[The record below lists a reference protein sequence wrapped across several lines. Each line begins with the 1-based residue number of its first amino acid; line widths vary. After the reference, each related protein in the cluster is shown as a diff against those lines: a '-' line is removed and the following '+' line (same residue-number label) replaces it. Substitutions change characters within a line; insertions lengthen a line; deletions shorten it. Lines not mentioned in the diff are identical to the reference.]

1 MQNPSTFLIAVSAL
15 ALVPT
20 APALA
25 QADDL
30 RQTIAAD
37 MPGLLAIYRDLHQHP
52 ELAFAEVR
60 SARIMAD
67 AARTA
72 GFTVTEKVGR
82 TGVVAVL
89 KNGPGPTVM
98 IRADM
103 DALPVVEQTGLPFAS
118 KVRGMGAG
126 GETGI
131 MHACGHD
138 THMTAWI
145 AVARLMAARKSQWSG
160 TLVMIG
166 QPAEETGQGAKAM
179 LDDGLYTRFPKP
191 NYALAFH
198 DMAATPAG
206 MITYASGPAMANVDS
221 IDIEVKGVGGH
232 GAAPHTTRD
241 PIVLASAIVMRLQ
254 TLVSRENNPVE
265 PAVVTVGSFHAGSR
279 YNIIGDSAKLQLTVR
294 SFTDEQRARL
304 NEGIKRIVAGEALA
318 SGLPPQ
324 LMPVITYAE
333 GATPATINEPGF
345 TAQVMEPLKERFG
358 IDRVAVVPPI
368 MPGEDFSRYRRAD
381 PANIQSVMF
390 WVGGERPETIAKA
403 AKDGTILP
411 SLHSPFWAPDAEK
424 VIGTA
429 AEALTFSAMQLMLNG

>member
-1 MQNPSTFLIAVSAL
+1 MKSYIVPLAASAL
-15 ALVPT
+15 AIAL
-20 APALA
+20 AGPAHA

-30 RQTIAAD
+30 RESIAAD
-37 MPGLLAIYRDLHQHP
+37 MPGLTAIYRDLHQHP
-52 ELAFAEVR
+52 ELAFREVR

-67 AARTA
+67 AARAA
-72 GFTVTEKVGR
+72 GFTVTENVGR

-89 KNGPGPTVM
+89 ENGPGPVVM

-118 KVRGMGAG
+118 KVRGQAAG

-145 AVARLMAARKSQWSG
+145 ETARLMAARKGSWSG
-160 TLVMIG
+160 TLAMIG

-179 LDDGLYTRFPKP
+179 LDDGLYARFPKP

-198 DMAATPAG
+198 DMAALPAG
-206 MITYASGPAMANVDS
+206 KIAYASGPAMANVDS
-221 IDIEVKGVGGH
+221 VDIEVRGVGGH

-241 PIVLASAIVMRLQ
+241 PIVLASAIVLRLQ

-279 YNIIGDSAKLQLTVR
+279 YNIIGDRAQLQLTVR

-304 NEGIKRIVAGEALA
+304 KEGIERMVKGEAIA
-318 SGLPPQ
+318 SGLPEN
-324 LMPVITYAE
+324 LMPVVKFGVE
-333 GATPATINEPGF
+333 HTPSLINEPGF
-345 TAQVMEPLKERFG
+345 TARVMEPLRERFG
-358 IDRVAVVPPI
+358 AARVAIAPPI
-368 MPGEDFSRYRRAD
+368 MPGEDFARYRRAD
-381 PANIQSVMF
+381 PAHVQSVMF
-390 WVGGERPETIAKA
+390 WVGGERPEKIAEA
-403 AKDGTILP
+403 ERTGTPLP

-429 AEALTFSAMQLMLNG
+429 AEALTASAIRLMPKG